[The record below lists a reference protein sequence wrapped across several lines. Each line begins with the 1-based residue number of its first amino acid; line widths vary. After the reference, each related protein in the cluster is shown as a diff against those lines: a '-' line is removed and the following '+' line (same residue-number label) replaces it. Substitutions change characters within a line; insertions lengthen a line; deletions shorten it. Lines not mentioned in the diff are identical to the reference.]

1 MAVPGGPSRALARPQ
16 ELQLRWQEY
25 RELVVLLLQWVRH
38 HTAAFEERRF
48 PSSFEEIEVGLASR
62 TGAHTPAAWARRLTP
77 RSPQILWCQ
86 FLKFK
91 ETELPAKE
99 ADKNRSKGIYQSLEV
114 SEGCPRWRGRG
125 HCRGEGDR
133 PWAWSLESL
142 FSQLAWPRG

>member
-1 MAVPGGPSRALARPQ
+1 MSSSWQGGVGRGQVDPGGPSCLFPPHQ

-25 RELVVLLLQWVRH
+25 RELVLLLLQWIRA

-48 PSSFEEIEVGLASR
+48 PSSFEEIEVGFPAPQGPMS
-62 TGAHTPAAWARRLTP
+62 TVGAQVSLLTP
-77 RSPQILWCQ
+77 PSPQILWCQ

-114 SEGCPRWRGRG
+114 RGT
-125 HCRGEGDR
+125 
-133 PWAWSLESL
+133 WI
-142 FSQLAWPRG
+142 